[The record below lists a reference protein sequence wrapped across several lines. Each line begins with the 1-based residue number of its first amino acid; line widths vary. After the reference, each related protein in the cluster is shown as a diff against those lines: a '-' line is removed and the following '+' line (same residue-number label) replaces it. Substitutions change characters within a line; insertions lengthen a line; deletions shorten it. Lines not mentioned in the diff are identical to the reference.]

1 MFLVILLSCKV
12 CDMWLT
18 IWSCLIVN
26 NNLLYCIKKYVL
38 ITILP
43 TRSEL
48 FKKRIRIEMKSI
60 NTDAWLVN
68 FILSFSGLS
77 PLLIG
82 PKINFFFKLTWHRR
96 PQQCAHLL
104 DSTQPKR
111 AHPNQILS
119 KKATIGPNIIFF
131 GLYEQHQPT
140 GTVLGSTQLQTGQIR
155 FMTHTICHNWHAT
168 SDATSD
174 SVQRG
179 KAAGPNLWCIV

>member
-1 MFLVILLSCKV
+1 
-12 CDMWLT
+12 
-18 IWSCLIVN
+18 
-26 NNLLYCIKKYVL
+26 VL
-38 ITILP
+38 ITVLP

-77 PLLIG
+77 PILIG
-82 PKINFFFKLTWHRR
+82 PKVNFFKLTWHRR
-96 PQQCAHLL
+96 PQQCVHLL
-104 DSTQPKR
+104 DSTQPKQAR
-111 AHPNQILS
+111 PNQIS
-119 KKATIGPNIIFF
+119 YRKATIGPNNFF
-131 GLYEQHQPT
+131 FKLYEQRQPT
-140 GTVLGSTQLQTGQIR
+140 GTVLGSTQQQTGQIR

-179 KAAGPNLWCIV
+179 KAAGPNLWRIV